1 MKRIFDIRTIIGG
14 LFGLYGII
22 LTVAGLFTDSS
33 DLRKAE
39 DIRINLW
46 TGLAMLVVSAIFLTW
61 VFLRPLRSPS
71 PDA

>member
-14 LFGLYGII
+14 LFGLYGAI
-22 LTVAGLFTDSS
+22 LTVAGLFTSSS

-46 TGLAMLVVSAIFLTW
+46 TGVAMLVVAAIFLIW
-61 VFLRPLRSPS
+61 VFLRPLKSPS

>member
-22 LTVAGLFTDSS
+22 LTVAGLFTGSS
-33 DLRKAE
+33 DLRKAQ

-61 VFLRPLRSPS
+61 VFLRPLKSPS